1 MRACPGTSRP
11 AAAAFVAAS
20 LFICMSPVFSFSRGS
35 CVRPRLSL
43 DALSDRSIA
52 PDTPAALLPEAPP
65 GTGCSDGASL
75 PRDDD
80 SSIGPDTSF
89 RVTLGAPDPPS
100 EQRPPD
106 VETSA
111 GSGQSFSPASSS
123 TPDDRQS
130 IERRGGSAF
139 EDYELKARRIDIAG
153 ERVYAS
159 GAVEIHV
166 GPVSLFADS
175 LEYNT
180 ATGDVIADGNV
191 VIMTASEVIRAA
203 RAFFNLKTSL
213 GRIEQASGLMR
224 PIVIFEAAGLEKS
237 AGGLYSLERARFTVC
252 TQPVP
257 RWSFSVG
264 WASLERGGYLT
275 MRRAVLNIKKVPVF
289 YLPYLRY
296 PLEKDRA
303 TGFLMPRLGFS
314 GPKGFVLAQGF
325 YWAVAPNMDATLNL
339 ELYSARGLGVGLEY
353 RYLLSPGTR
362 GALNLYH
369 FTGRRSPSE
378 ITPRSG
384 TIVRLNHSQTLPL
397 GFTLSAAVDYQ
408 SSYDFLREYDDDFRR
423 AVVSNRTTQAY
434 LSRSWSHFNLSAR
447 ASRFETYFSELGDA
461 IVSTSLPQVNFN
473 IFKLHLFPPV
483 FFSLSSSFNASN
495 YGLRSELELGKGRR
509 LSKLEVRP
517 SLVLP
522 LAPVPWLNAAAE
534 LAGNLQRYSRSR
546 DPETGTLV
554 DAPLTV
560 KNYTFR
566 AELAGPVLYRVYYGR
581 DNQPR
586 LKHIIEPRLEYAYDS
601 PVDEAER
608 VYSVSRFFRLNQLRY
623 GLVNRLF
630 VRRDGQAKEV
640 LAFGLDQTR
649 YFAPY
654 SGPLSR
660 YLVDGR
666 PPRLSELNGFLRLYP
681 LETFSLDVSAGYN
694 PYTRRFSNIRVSTT
708 VGSRPTGEFVALN
721 WVKSENAWLA
731 GADPLLVG
739 LSNRHELSVYAGL
752 KLPRPGLDLLLDAD
766 LNLRDGKL
774 RYLGSRAVYHYQCLD
789 FQFDVRLYYFRAS
802 PELQAKFSL
811 GLGAV
816 GKTVDFLSGLG
827 F

>member
-1 MRACPGTSRP
+1 MLSSGAR
-11 AAAAFVAAS
+11 
-20 LFICMSPVFSFSRGS
+20 
-35 CVRPRLSL
+35 VRPCFSL
-43 DALSDRSIA
+43 DALSDRSLA
-52 PDTPAALLPEAPP
+52 PGTPITLVAEGSP
-65 GTGCSDGASL
+65 GTGCPEEAPLPMSADPPAGLEASLAPRIPREEKPGSDGRAAFAS
-75 PRDDD
+75 
-80 SSIGPDTSF
+80 S
-89 RVTLGAPDPPS
+89 DPLS
-100 EQRPPD
+100 AQTPPD
-106 VETSA
+106 VDA
-111 GSGQSFSPASSS
+111 ARASGQTLSPASPP
-123 TPDDRQS
+123 TTDDRRS
-130 IERRGGSAF
+130 LERRGGSALD
-139 EDYELKARRIDIAG
+139 DYELKARRIEIEG

-159 GAVEIHV
+159 GAVEIHA
-166 GPVSLFADS
+166 GQVSLFADS

-180 ATGDVIADGNV
+180 ATGDVVADGNV
-191 VIMTASEVIRAA
+191 VIMMSSEVIRAS
-203 RAFFNLKTSL
+203 RAFFNLKTRL

-237 AGGLYSLERARFTVC
+237 AGELYSLERARFTVC

-264 WASLERGGYLT
+264 RASLERDGYLT
-275 MRRAVLNIKKVPVF
+275 MRRAVLNIKKVPVL

-303 TGFLMPRLGFS
+303 TGFLMPRLGLS
-314 GPKGFVLAQGF
+314 GPKGFVLAQSF
-325 YWAVAPNMDATLNL
+325 YWAIAPNMDATLGL
-339 ELYSARGLGVGLEY
+339 ELYSARGLGAGLEY

-362 GALNLYH
+362 GKLNLYH
-369 FTGRRSPSE
+369 FTGRRTLSE
-378 ITPRSG
+378 TAPRSG
-384 TIVRLNHSQTLPL
+384 TIVRLNHSQALPL
-397 GFTLSAAVDYQ
+397 GFALSADVDYQ

-423 AVVSNRTTQAY
+423 AVVSNRTSQAY
-434 LSRSWSHFNLSAR
+434 LSRSWSRFNLSAR

-473 IFKLHLFPPV
+473 VFKLRLFSPL

-495 YGLRSELELGKGRR
+495 YGLRSELERGEGRR

-517 SLVLP
+517 SLMLP

-546 DPETGTLV
+546 DPETNALV
-554 DAPLTV
+554 DVPLTV

-566 AELAGPVLYRVYYGR
+566 AELTGPVLYRVYYGR
-581 DNQPR
+581 DSEPR

-608 VYSVSRFFRLNQLRY
+608 IYSVAGYFRLNQLRY
-623 GLVNRLF
+623 GLVNRLLA
-630 VRRDGQAKEV
+630 RRDGQAREV

-649 YFAPY
+649 YFAPE

-666 PPRLSELNGFLRLYP
+666 PPRVSELNGFLRLYP

-694 PYTRRFSNIRVSTT
+694 PYTRRFSTVRVSTT
-708 VGSRPTGEFVALN
+708 VGSRPSGEFVAVN
-721 WVKSENAWLA
+721 WVKSENAWLT
-731 GADPLLVG
+731 GVDPLLIG
-739 LSNRHELSVYAGL
+739 LSNRHELGAYAGL
-752 KLPRPGLDLLLDAD
+752 KLPRLALDLLLDAD

-789 FQFDVRLYYFRAS
+789 FQFDVRLYYFRVS
-802 PELQAKFSL
+802 PEVQVKFSL
-811 GLGAV
+811 GLGAI